1 MTQISQS
8 NLEIFSKLSGDF
20 NPIHLNEEFGK
31 NSYFGGQIVYGIYQ
45 VFLLLEHFLK
55 NKKIKKVIKIQ
66 NLKASFINPLFKNSK
81 FKIRKISDKNFIKYE
96 IISEDKIL
104 TKIEFKFLNDE
115 NQISYENLSFSK
127 YDAIL
132 NPSQKGENLK
142 EKLVYDLKIFKKNF
156 PLCSLYLHTQNIVV
170 LLASTRIVGM
180 KIPGLYSI
188 YSNLNLDFSKAN
200 EEQTLSY
207 NYEKHHSIDC
217 FLINILSPC
226 KGSIKAFI
234 RPKLVENLNFEQL
247 SLKYQDIL
255 KNQNFKDQKALII
268 GASKGLGNTCT
279 KILALGGAKILATY
293 HSKKI
298 QENIPNC
305 SFIKYDTLKP
315 SKISIEKIKKFNP
328 THIYYFATPKISVQ
342 NNHLNRDILIQ
353 FLDYYIFGLD
363 QILNFTQ
370 PCSITSSSS
379 SSFVEDLPLD
389 MKEYSIA
396 KAAMEIYMQYL
407 KKQKNIEIN
416 MPRFPR
422 AKTNQTL
429 SLIPQDLK
437 ETDELITSMLLK
449 KDIK

>member
-1 MTQISQS
+1 MTKISQN
-8 NLEIFSKLSGDF
+8 NLEIFAKLSGDF
-20 NPIHLNEEFGK
+20 NPIHLDEEFGK

-45 VFLLLEHFLK
+45 VFLILEHFLK
-55 NKKIKKVIKIQ
+55 NNKITKTIKIQ
-66 NLKASFINPLFKNSK
+66 NLKANFINPLFKNSK
-81 FKIRKISDKNFIKYE
+81 FKIKNISNKSLIKYE

-104 TKIEFKFLNDE
+104 SKIEFEFLNDE

-132 NPSQKGENLK
+132 SPKLKGENLK
-142 EKLVYDLKIFKKNF
+142 EKLVCDLQTLKKIF
-156 PLCSLYLHTQNIVV
+156 PLCSLYLHAQNIVV

-180 KIPGLYSI
+180 KIPGFHSI
-188 YSNLNLDFSKAN
+188 YSNLNLDFSRTN

-226 KGSIKAFI
+226 KGNIKAFI
-234 RPKLVENLNFEQL
+234 RPKLIENLNFEKL
-247 SLKYQDIL
+247 SLKYQDIF
-255 KNQNFKDQKALII
+255 KTQKFKDQKALVI
-268 GASKGLGNTCT
+268 GASNGLGNTCA

-298 QENIPNC
+298 HEDILNC
-305 SFIKYDTLKP
+305 KFIKYDVLKP
-315 SKISIEKIKKFNP
+315 SKISVEKIKKFNP

-342 NNHLNRDILIQ
+342 NNHLSRDILIQ

-363 QILNFTQ
+363 KILNFTQ
-370 PCSITSSSS
+370 PYSITSSSS
-379 SSFVEDLPLD
+379 SFIEDLPLD

-407 KKQKNIEIN
+407 KKTKNIEVN
-416 MPRFPR
+416 TPRFPR

-437 ETDELITSMLLK
+437 ETDELIISMLSK
-449 KDIK
+449 EIK